1 MELKIYRCS
10 HCGNI
15 VLHLKS
21 SGVSVFCCGEKM
33 EKLVP
38 NTTEAATEK
47 HIPEVS
53 RLGDTVKVSVGSV
66 LHPMTEE
73 HYIEWIA
80 LSSNEGVQIKWLKP
94 GEAPIAEFKL
104 TDPESIVEVYAYCN
118 LHGLWKKEVFTV

>member
-1 MELKIYRCS
+1 MELKIYRCR

-80 LSSNEGVQIKWLKP
+80 VETANGVQRKALKP
-94 GEAPIAEFKL
+94 GEKPAAEFVL
-104 TDPESIVEVYAYCN
+104 ADGESVTAVYEYCN
-118 LHGLWKKEVFTV
+118 LHGLWKAE

>member
-1 MELKIYRCS
+1 
-10 HCGNI
+10 
-15 VLHLKS
+15 
-21 SGVSVFCCGEKM
+21 
-33 EKLVP
+33 
-38 NTTEAATEK
+38 
-47 HIPEVS
+47 
-53 RLGDTVKVSVGSV
+53 
-66 LHPMTEE
+66 MTEE

>member
-1 MELKIYRCS
+1 MELKIYRCR

-118 LHGLWKKEVFTV
+118 LHGLW

>member
-1 MELKIYRCS
+1 MSNKFRICRK
-10 HCGNI
+10 CGNL
-15 VLHLKS
+15 VGMVHD
-21 SGVSVFCCGEKM
+21 SGVPLICCGEKM

-53 RLGDTVKVSVGSV
+53 RIGDTVKVSVGSV

-104 TDPESIVEVYAYCN
+104 TDPESIVEV
-118 LHGLWKKEVFTV
+118 